1 MTPAGFAAT
10 LKTYNIQVSQAQMK
24 QFELYFKRL
33 VQVNQQ
39 VNLTAITEQEAVYLK
54 HFFDSVTPTLYFEK
68 LRTDPLTICDIGAGA
83 GFPSLPIKILFPQ
96 LKITIVDSLNKR
108 IHFLGELV
116 RELGLS
122 DVTLVHDRAELF
134 SNPKSAYREQ
144 FDIVT
149 ARAVAS
155 LNVLAEFCL
164 PAVKIGGQFIALK
177 ASQGASELAE
187 ANFAIETLGGQFAQD
202 IALTLPETNDQRH
215 LIVIDKVASTPA
227 KYPRRAGV
235 PAKKPLMAKE
245 EK

>member
-1 MTPAGFAAT
+1 MTPTAFAAT
-10 LKTYNIQVSQAQMK
+10 LKTYNIQVSQAQMD

-54 HFFDSVTPTLYFEK
+54 HFFDSVTPTLYLEK
-68 LRTDPLTICDIGAGA
+68 LRTEPLTICDIGAGA

-108 IHFLGELV
+108 IHFLEELV

-134 SNPKSAYREQ
+134 SNPKSPYREQ

-164 PAVKIGGQFIALK
+164 PTVKVGGQFIALK
-177 ASQGASELAE
+177 ASQGETELAE
-187 ANFAIETLGGQFAQD
+187 ANYAIETLGGQFAQD
-202 IALTLPETNDQRH
+202 IALTLPETDDQRH
-215 LIVIDKVASTPA
+215 LIVIDKVAPTPA

-235 PAKKPLMAKE
+235 PVKKPLMAKE